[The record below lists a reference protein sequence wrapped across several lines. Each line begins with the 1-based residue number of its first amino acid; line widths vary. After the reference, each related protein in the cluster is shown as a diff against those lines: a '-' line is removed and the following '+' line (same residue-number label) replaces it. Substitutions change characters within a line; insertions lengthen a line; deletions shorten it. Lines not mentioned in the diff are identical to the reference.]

1 MEHGAVVPEEKVTG
15 NGRRHRAAGN
25 AGVGSSGQCKWSKR
39 PWKRVGGVAG
49 ILAVIYIYMKRK
61 DDNAFD

>member
-1 MEHGAVVPEEKVTG
+1 MAEGTG
-15 NGRRHRAAGN
+15 LQGN